1 MPVDWHE
8 TVGRMLLQESYG
20 PFRAGQPGG
29 VDVTCP
35 CLQGGCGDVG
45 ALSWL
50 RDLLGTLFQPPG
62 TASPLTSLVSQ
73 LPWLVCSLF
82 LHCSGFLKS
91 DAFSRTP
98 WAHAACERNAQRG
111 LGVEGWGSVPEEGIC
126 PLLLLYTIRTS
137 RRFHLEMFLPSDFS
151 YSKAAQKPFASWT
164 LV

>member
-29 VDVTCP
+29 VDVTCL

-62 TASPLTSLVSQ
+62 TASPLTSLVS
-73 LPWLVCSLF
+73 LSLF
-82 LHCSGFLKS
+82 LLQAYSHCVFIHSVMS
-91 DAFSRTP
+91 DS
-98 WAHAACERNAQRG
+98 
-111 LGVEGWGSVPEEGIC
+111 L
-126 PLLLLYTIRTS
+126 
-137 RRFHLEMFLPSDFS
+137 
-151 YSKAAQKPFASWT
+151 
-164 LV
+164 